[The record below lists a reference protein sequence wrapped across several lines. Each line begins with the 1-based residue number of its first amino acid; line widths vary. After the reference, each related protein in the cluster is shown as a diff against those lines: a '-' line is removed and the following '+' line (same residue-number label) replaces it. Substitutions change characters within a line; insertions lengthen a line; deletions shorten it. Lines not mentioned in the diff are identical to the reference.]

1 MEAIWA
7 IRDPAGMEAI
17 SPTHVRRSDM
27 RCCIFVLA
35 ICCNVVL
42 ASDTHP
48 PVEALMDALDVE
60 GELGFQ
66 VFRILSGGPAE
77 RAGLAVGDLIVQV
90 EGSPFH
96 DIQNSEGL
104 VDFLAPHRGQ
114 QVQITFLRGGEL
126 ETTLVQVDPHPLDPN
141 RPTLGV
147 MGATIVRVTRVT
159 PDGRGG
165 RLGLQEGDVLPDIDW
180 MTDAEQV
187 RRSVD
192 GTIEL
197 AVARDGTVRTLK
209 EPAP

>member
-1 MEAIWA
+1 
-7 IRDPAGMEAI
+7 
-17 SPTHVRRSDM
+17 
-27 RCCIFVLA
+27 
-35 ICCNVVL
+35 
-42 ASDTHP
+42 
-48 PVEALMDALDVE
+48 
-60 GELGFQ
+60 
-66 VFRILSGGPAE
+66 
-77 RAGLAVGDLIVQV
+77 
-90 EGSPFH
+90 
-96 DIQNSEGL
+96 
-104 VDFLAPHRGQ
+104 
-114 QVQITFLRGGEL
+114 
-126 ETTLVQVDPHPLDPN
+126 
-141 RPTLGV
+141 